1 MNGAAPFLRR
11 LATRALFIVLG
22 ASVGNAQFGLG
33 VASAAPQTWTFSY
46 VGPQVQ
52 HFTVPNGVTQLSA
65 IVTAAA
71 GGQTNDQIATPGGGG
86 ITIATLA
93 VQPGQQFTIWVGGNG
108 NGDDGNGGGGWG
120 FGCGGARGTTGNALA
135 KNGGGGGGGSAI
147 VIGNYTNNS
156 CASVASVTTAS
167 LLVVAGGGGGG
178 AAASVLR
185 MVRFKTRRTTRVG
198 QEEQGAVLGA
208 KA

>member
-178 AAASVLR
+178 GFGAQNGAFQGKGGKLMS
-185 MVRFKTRRTTRVG
+185 TRRSN
-198 QEEQGAVLGA
+198 
-208 KA
+208 